1 MILLTRSKLILNIL
15 EQRIHCADYGL
26 RRTSS
31 SCILLLHRSMCIC
44 CAAVEFHSLS
54 FDVSQLDFSGIIVVH
69 MQDGLSLLVGGVEV
83 SAVYMWQHMGQHS
96 K

>member
-1 MILLTRSKLILNIL
+1 
-15 EQRIHCADYGL
+15 
-26 RRTSS
+26 
-31 SCILLLHRSMCIC
+31 MCIC